1 VKAEVA
7 GSVGTR
13 PRTILGKQVL
23 NTLAAVSLLGIAGCA
38 GTAAS
43 PGAEPAGET
52 PSSAAAEAPASVEPT
67 EAPAASAEATAAPD
81 AAAAGQA
88 YKDGEYTQVG
98 SYVSP
103 GGTEEIG
110 VSLTLEKDVV
120 TAVTTE
126 PMPSNPTAKLYQER
140 FSGGIQDQIVG
151 KKLDELKVDK
161 VAGSSLT
168 SGGFAEATDL
178 IKSEAKQ

>member
-1 VKAEVA
+1 M
-7 GSVGTR
+7 R
-13 PRTILGKQVL
+13 GKRVL
-23 NTLAAVSLLGIAGCA
+23 NTLAAVSLLGVAGCA
-38 GTAAS
+38 GTQAA
-43 PGAEPAGET
+43 PAEEPAGET
-52 PSSAAAEAPASVEPT
+52 SSSAAAPASEAPA
-67 EAPAASAEATAAPD
+67 EAAPAPSAAASAAPE
-81 AAAAGQA
+81 AAAQT

-120 TAVTTE
+120 TAVATQ

-140 FSGGIQDQIVG
+140 FSGGIQDEIVG

-178 IKSEAKQ
+178 IKSEAQQ

>member
-1 VKAEVA
+1 MKDLEA
-7 GSVGTR
+7 GSADTSTR
-13 PRTILGKQVL
+13 SLTGKRVL
-23 NTLAAVSLLGIAGCA
+23 HALAAASLLGVAGCA
-38 GTAAS
+38 GTAPS
-43 PGAEPAGET
+43 PGSEPAGEAA
-52 PSSAAAEAPASVEPT
+52 SSAPAEAPASSAAPEASAGAEPT
-67 EAPAASAEATAAPD
+67 EAAPADQTYE
-81 AAAAGQA
+81 
-88 YKDGEYTQVG
+88 DGEFTQVG

-140 FSGGIQDQIVG
+140 FSGGIQEEIVG

-178 IKSEAKQ
+178 IKSEAKL

>member
-1 VKAEVA
+1 M
-7 GSVGTR
+7 T
-13 PRTILGKQVL
+13 GKRVL
-23 NTLAAVSLLGIAGCA
+23 HALAAASLLGVAGCA
-38 GTAAS
+38 GTAPS
-43 PGAEPAGET
+43 PGSEPAGET
-52 PSSAAAEAPASVEPT
+52 ASSAAPEAPASAEPT
-67 EAPAASAEATAAPD
+67 EAAPAASDQTYE
-81 AAAAGQA
+81 
-88 YKDGEYTQVG
+88 DGEFTQVG

-110 VSLTLEKDVV
+110 VTLTLEKDVV

-140 FSGGIQDQIVG
+140 FSGGIQEEIVG

-178 IKSEAKQ
+178 IKSEAKL

>member
-1 VKAEVA
+1 MKDLEA
-7 GSVGTR
+7 GSADTR
-13 PRTILGKQVL
+13 TRSITGKRVL
-23 NTLAAVSLLGIAGCA
+23 HALAAASLLGVAGCA
-38 GTAAS
+38 GTAPS
-43 PGAEPAGET
+43 PGSEPAGET
-52 PSSAAAEAPASVEPT
+52 ASSAPAEAPASSAAPEAPASAGPT
-67 EAPAASAEATAAPD
+67 TAAPAAS
-81 AAAAGQA
+81 GQT
-88 YKDGEYTQVG
+88 YEDGEFTQVG

-110 VSLTLEKDVV
+110 VTLTLEKDVV

-140 FSGGIQDQIVG
+140 FSGGIQDEIVG

-178 IKSEAKQ
+178 IKSEAKL

>member
-1 VKAEVA
+1 MLHA
-7 GSVGTR
+7 
-13 PRTILGKQVL
+13 
-23 NTLAAVSLLGIAGCA
+23 LAAASLLGVAGCA
-38 GTAAS
+38 GTAPS
-43 PGAEPAGET
+43 PGSEPAGEGASSA
-52 PSSAAAEAPASVEPT
+52 PASSAAPEAPASAEPT
-67 EAPAASAEATAAPD
+67 EAAPAASD
-81 AAAAGQA
+81 QA
-88 YKDGEYTQVG
+88 YEDGDFTQVG

-110 VSLTLEKDVV
+110 VTLTLEKDVV

-140 FSGGIQDQIVG
+140 FSGGIQEEIVG

-168 SGGFAEATDL
+168 SGGFAEATDR
-178 IKSEAKQ
+178 IKSEAKL

>member
-1 VKAEVA
+1 MKDLEA
-7 GSVGTR
+7 GLADTR
-13 PRTILGKQVL
+13 TRSITGKRVFHA
-23 NTLAAVSLLGIAGCA
+23 LAAASLLGVAGCA
-38 GTAAS
+38 GTAPT
-43 PGAEPAGET
+43 PGAEPAEET
-52 PSSAAAEAPASVEPT
+52 ASSASPEAPAGSAAPEAPVSAGPT
-67 EAPAASAEATAAPD
+67 EAAPAAS
-81 AAAAGQA
+81 GQT
-88 YKDGEYTQVG
+88 YKDGEFTQVG

-110 VSLTLEKDVV
+110 VTLTLEKDVV
-120 TAVTTE
+120 TAVTTQ

-140 FSGGIQDQIVG
+140 FSGGIQDEIVG

>member
-1 VKAEVA
+1 MKDLEA
-7 GSVGTR
+7 GPADTR
-13 PRTILGKQVL
+13 TRSITGKRML
-23 NTLAAVSLLGIAGCA
+23 HALAAASLLGVAGCA
-38 GTAAS
+38 GTAPS
-43 PGAEPAGET
+43 PGSEPAGEGASSA
-52 PSSAAAEAPASVEPT
+52 PASSAAPEAPASAEPT
-67 EAPAASAEATAAPD
+67 EAAPAASD
-81 AAAAGQA
+81 QA
-88 YKDGEYTQVG
+88 YEDGDFTQVG

-110 VSLTLEKDVV
+110 VTLTLEKDVV

-140 FSGGIQDQIVG
+140 FSGGIQEEIVG

-168 SGGFAEATDL
+168 SGGFAEATDR
-178 IKSEAKQ
+178 IKSEAKL